1 MYTGSPIGTT
11 YTMSVYITTE
21 KDGVKNLQ
29 KTSMIHMN
37 VWVKEPEVKDE
48 IHLGEAK
55 IFKRLLMPRSFVKV
69 KVIPNGSLEIGRFGG
84 VLGFFVFS

>member
-1 MYTGSPIGTT
+1 
-11 YTMSVYITTE
+11 MSVYITTE

-48 IHLGEAK
+48 IYLGEAK

-69 KVIPNGSLEIGRFGG
+69 KVINIVILNIESFIYINR
-84 VLGFFVFS
+84 VASI